1 MQPFSVF
8 LVNSFS
14 YEYEQQRLFYALQ
27 FQNIVVKNKSLRMH
41 DWASYFKNVSINI
54 WKATII
60 LLSEVP
66 NSVSKIQKALEST
79 I

>member
-1 MQPFSVF
+1 MNMNNNGYFTLCS
-8 LVNSFS
+8 SK
-14 YEYEQQRLFYALQ
+14 
-27 FQNIVVKNKSLRMH
+27 IVLLKKKSLRMH

>member
-8 LVNSFS
+8 LFNSFS

-27 FQNIVVKNKSLRMH
+27 FQNIV
-41 DWASYFKNVSINI
+41 
-54 WKATII
+54 
-60 LLSEVP
+60 
-66 NSVSKIQKALEST
+66 SKIQKALEST